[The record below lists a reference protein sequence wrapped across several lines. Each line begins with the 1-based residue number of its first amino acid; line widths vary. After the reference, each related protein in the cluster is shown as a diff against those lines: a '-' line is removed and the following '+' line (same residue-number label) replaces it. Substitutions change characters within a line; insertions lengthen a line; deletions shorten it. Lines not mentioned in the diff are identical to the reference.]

1 MHFSIKQIVDE
12 FQTKGTPAHRQAEDI
27 RGSMGRNVI
36 LFAPDSQIGLQGG
49 LGNEGHIKVINKL
62 SKWLG
67 VTFRLVG
74 DHMRLR
80 IGDGS
85 GHVYLDHFPL
95 TQKIHIEVLPYEVKA
110 EQYKSGGSGR
120 EFLLNTQEFF
130 NIPCEAEAI
139 EKTRH
144 FFALNINGRLV
155 ISKY

>member
-1 MHFSIKQIVDE
+1 MHVSIKQTVDE
-12 FQTKGTPAHRQAEDI
+12 FQTKGTPAHRQAKDI
-27 RGSMGRNVI
+27 RRSMGRNVM
-36 LFAPDSQIGLQGG
+36 LFAPDSQIGFQGG
-49 LGNEGHIKVINKL
+49 LGNEGHIEVINKL

-85 GHVYLDHFPL
+85 GHVYSNHFPL
-95 TQKIHIEVLPYEVKA
+95 TQKIHIEVLPYEVNS
-110 EQYKSGGSGR
+110 EHYKPGGSGR
-120 EFLLNTQEFF
+120 EFLLRNQGFF

-144 FFALNINGRLV
+144 FFALKRNGHLV
-155 ISKY
+155 FSKY